1 LIVLDWAMHDEK
13 KSVLLVAMP
22 FAGITIPSIQLPV
35 LEGYCRE
42 RGITIES
49 HHLYL
54 KAAELYGLQNY
65 HYLIYPPNDSYT
77 AQMVFSQYVF
87 PDHWKNNKDTFQEF
101 FHKHSVQNSDAP
113 QFSFD
118 EYVHRT
124 DVFYKWILD
133 HVEWRFFD
141 IIGFTLNYGQ
151 LLPSLAIAKKIKEF
165 TPEKKIVFG
174 GSRTADILGRNVLNA
189 FEYVDFIV
197 SGEGENALFRLASDY
212 ENYKSIPQLMY
223 RNKDEVIW
231 NKSDNVVDLNTIPIP
246 SYDQFYQDLTST
258 SVDVQKHYQYYGRLP
273 VEISR
278 GCWWNRCTF
287 CNLNIQYRCYREK
300 SISRILQ
307 EIQWLSERYRMMD
320 FQLIGNTLPK
330 IEYRTL
336 FEKLKNLG
344 RDFSFFVEA
353 RAGQLTS
360 DDYKLMKEAGF
371 TMIQTGIESFSQNYL
386 QKMNKGVRVIDNIA
400 VLKFCKENGI
410 KNNYNLLVR
419 YPNEEIVDFNE
430 TKKIV
435 EMLKGYL
442 DAPELCELR
451 VMHGSLIQRHPER
464 FNIERLEPMLI
475 DRIMYPS
482 EFLQK
487 DFSFIYDFNRKNPST
502 DHPWESLVE
511 EWKKERKIFELEGI
525 NRQTTVDRL
534 VFYFIDGGSFIK
546 IFDKRDRQNIRIIV
560 LNELERTVFLACV
573 DIVSLQQL
581 QQRFTNI
588 PEFEL
593 IAMLQSFEQNG
604 LVFVEDD
611 HYLCLPL
618 QFSVR
623 EHPAIRLECRAN
635 LSL

>member
-1 LIVLDWAMHDEK
+1 MHDEK

-42 RGITIES
+42 RGITIETR
-49 HHLYL
+49 HLYL

-77 AQMVFSQYVF
+77 AQIVFSRYVF
-87 PDHWKNNKDTFQEF
+87 PDHWKNNKDKFEEF
-101 FHKHSVQNSDAP
+101 FHQHSVQNSDVP
-113 QFSFD
+113 QFSFN
-118 EYVHRT
+118 EYAHRT
-124 DVFYKWILD
+124 DVFLKWILD
-133 HVEWRFFD
+133 HIDWRFFD

-151 LLPSLAIAKKIKEF
+151 LLPSLALAKKIKEI

-174 GSRTADILGRNVLNA
+174 GSRTADTLGRNVLNA

-197 SGEGENALFRLASDY
+197 SGEGENALFLLASDY

-223 RNKDEVIW
+223 KNKNEVIC
-231 NKSDNVVDLNTIPIP
+231 NKSDVVVDLNTIPIP

-258 SVDVQKHYQYYGRLP
+258 PVDVQHYYQYYGRLP

-287 CNLNIQYRCYREK
+287 CNLNIQHRCYREK

-330 IEYRTL
+330 TEYRTL

-360 DDYKLMKEAGF
+360 NDYKLMKEAGF
-371 TMIQTGIESFSQNYL
+371 TMIQTGIEAFSQNYL

-410 KNNYNLLVR
+410 KNQYNLLVR
-419 YPNEEIVDFNE
+419 YPNEETVDFNE
-430 TKKIV
+430 TKKIAQ
-435 EMLKGYL
+435 MLKGYL
-442 DAPELCELR
+442 DAPQLCELR
-451 VMHGSLIQRHPER
+451 VMHGSAIQRHPEQ
-464 FNIERLEPMLI
+464 FNIERLEHILI
-475 DRIMYPS
+475 DRIMYPLDLLNK
-482 EFLQK
+482 E
-487 DFSFIYDFNRKNPST
+487 FSFVYDFNRKISST
-502 DHPWESLVE
+502 NHPWESLVE
-511 EWKKERKIFELEGI
+511 EWKRDRETFEHEGI
-525 NRQTTVDRL
+525 TRQTTVDRL
-534 VFYFIDGGSFIK
+534 VFYFVDGGSFIK
-546 IFDKRDRQNIRIIV
+546 IFDKRDRQNIRIVV
-560 LNELERTVFLACV
+560 LNEVERAVFLACIDV
-573 DIVSLQQL
+573 VSLQQL

-604 LVFVEDD
+604 LVFVEDE

-618 QFSVR
+618 RFSVDK
-623 EHPAIRLECRAN
+623 HPVIRTEYQMN
-635 LSL
+635 VSL

>member
-1 LIVLDWAMHDEK
+1 MIVLDWAMHDEK

-42 RGITIES
+42 RGITIETR
-49 HHLYL
+49 HLYL

-77 AQMVFSQYVF
+77 AQMVFSKYVF
-87 PDHWKNNKDTFQEF
+87 PEYWRNNENTFREF
-101 FHKHSVQNSDAP
+101 FNHRPGQKSQFT

-124 DVFYKWILD
+124 DVLYQWILD
-133 HVEWRFFD
+133 HIDWQSYD
-141 IIGFTLNYGQ
+141 LIGFTLNYGQ
-151 LLPSLAIAKKIKEF
+151 LLPSLAIAKKIKKIA
-165 TPEKKIVFG
+165 PEKKIVFG
-174 GSRTADILGRNVLNA
+174 GSRTVDTLGMNVLRA

-197 SGEGENALFRLASDY
+197 SGDGEDALFRLASDY
-212 ENYKSIPQLMY
+212 ENYKSIPRVMY
-223 RNKDEVIW
+223 KIGDEILW
-231 NKSDNVVDLNTIPIP
+231 NRSNVVVDLNTVSIP
-246 SYDQFYQDLTST
+246 SYDQFYQELAST
-258 SVDVQKHYQYYGRLP
+258 SVDVQRFYQYYGRLP

-287 CNLNIQYRCYREK
+287 CNLNIQHQCYQEK
-300 SISRILQ
+300 SVNRIIQ
-307 EIQWLSERYRMMD
+307 EIQFLSERFHMMD

-330 IEYRTL
+330 TQYRTL

-360 DDYKLMKEAGF
+360 DDYLFMKEAGF

-386 QKMNKGVRVIDNIA
+386 RKMNKGVRVIDNIA

-419 YPNEEIVDFNE
+419 YPNEETVDFNE

-435 EMLKGYL
+435 QMLKGYL
-442 DAPELCELR
+442 DAPQLCELR
-451 VMHGSLIQRHPER
+451 VMHGSLIQRHPEQ
-464 FNIERLEPMLI
+464 FNIERLEYTSI
-475 DRIMYPS
+475 DRIMYPV
-482 EFLQK
+482 EFLK
-487 DFSFIYDFNRKNPST
+487 KGFSFVYDFNRKISST

-511 EWKKERKIFELEGI
+511 EWKKEREISELEGI
-525 NRQTTVDRL
+525 TQQTTIDRL
-534 VFYFIDGGSFIK
+534 VFYFVDGGSFIK
-546 IFDKRDRQNIRIIV
+546 IYDKRDRQNIRIIV
-560 LNELERTVFLACV
+560 LNELERAVFLACV
-573 DIVSLQQL
+573 DVMSLQQL
-581 QQRFTNI
+581 QQRFTDI
-588 PEFEL
+588 PEYEL

-604 LVFVEDD
+604 LMFVEDEY
-611 HYLCLPL
+611 YLSLPL
-618 QFSVR
+618 RLSVDK
-623 EHPAIRLECRAN
+623 HPVIWTECQAN
-635 LSL
+635 VSQ

>member
-1 LIVLDWAMHDEK
+1 MHDEK

-42 RGITIES
+42 RGITIETR
-49 HHLYL
+49 HLYL

-77 AQMVFSQYVF
+77 AQMVFSKYVF
-87 PDHWKNNKDTFQEF
+87 PEHWRNNENRFREF
-101 FHKHSVQNSDAP
+101 FNHRPGQKSQFT

-118 EYVHRT
+118 EYVYRT
-124 DVFYKWILD
+124 DVLYQWILD
-133 HVEWRFFD
+133 HIDWQSYD
-141 IIGFTLNYGQ
+141 LIGFTLNYGQ
-151 LLPSLAIAKKIKEF
+151 LLPSLAIAKKIKKIA
-165 TPEKKIVFG
+165 PEKKIVFG
-174 GSRTADILGRNVLNA
+174 GSRTVDILGMNVLRA

-197 SGEGENALFRLASDY
+197 SGDGEDALFRLASDY
-212 ENYKSIPQLMY
+212 ENYKSIPRVMY
-223 RNKDEVIW
+223 KMGDEILW
-231 NKSDNVVDLNTIPIP
+231 NRSDVVVNLNTVPIP
-246 SYDQFYQDLTST
+246 SHDQFYQELAST
-258 SVDVQKHYQYYGRLP
+258 SVDVQRYYQYYGRLP

-287 CNLNIQYRCYREK
+287 CNLNIQHQCYQEK
-300 SISRILQ
+300 SVNRIIQ
-307 EIQWLSERYRMMD
+307 EIQFLSERYHMMD

-330 IEYRTL
+330 TEYRTL

-360 DDYKLMKEAGF
+360 DDYLFMKEAGF

-386 QKMNKGVRVIDNIA
+386 RKMNKGVRVIDNIA

-419 YPNEEIVDFNE
+419 YPNEETVDFNE

-435 EMLKGYL
+435 QMLKGYL
-442 DAPELCELR
+442 DAPQLCELR
-451 VMHGSLIQRHPER
+451 VMHGSLIQRHPEQ
-464 FNIERLEPMLI
+464 FNIERFEYTSI
-475 DRIMYPS
+475 DRIMYPI
-482 EFLQK
+482 EFLK
-487 DFSFIYDFNRKNPST
+487 KGFSFVYDFNRKISSM

-511 EWKKERKIFELEGI
+511 EWKKEREIFELEGFTQ
-525 NRQTTVDRL
+525 QTTIDRL
-534 VFYFIDGGSFIK
+534 VFYFVDGGSFIK
-546 IFDKRDRQNIRIIV
+546 IFDKRDQQNIRIVV
-560 LNELERTVFLACV
+560 LNELERAVFLACV
-573 DIVSLQQL
+573 DVVSLQQL
-581 QQRFTNI
+581 QQRFENI

-604 LVFVEDD
+604 LVFVEDEY
-611 HYLCLPL
+611 YLCLPL
-618 QFSVR
+618 RLSVDK
-623 EHPAIRLECRAN
+623 HSVIWTECQAN
-635 LSL
+635 VSQ

>member
-1 LIVLDWAMHDEK
+1 LDWAMHDKK

-42 RGITIES
+42 RGITIETR
-49 HHLYL
+49 HLYL

-65 HYLIYPPNDSYT
+65 HYLIYPPNDSYI

-87 PDHWKNNKDTFQEF
+87 PDHWKNNKDKFQEF
-101 FHKHSVQNSDAP
+101 FHQRSVKNSDIP

-124 DVFYKWILD
+124 DVFYHWILD
-133 HVEWRFFD
+133 HVDWRFFD

-151 LLPSLAIAKKIKEF
+151 LLPSLAIAKKIKQL
-165 TPEKKIVFG
+165 TPDKKIVFG
-174 GSRTADILGRNVLNA
+174 GSRTADMLGRNVLHA

-197 SGEGENALFRLASDY
+197 SGEGENALFLLASDY

-231 NKSDNVVDLNTIPIP
+231 NKSEVVIDLNTIPIP
-246 SYDQFYQDLTST
+246 SYDKFYQDLVST
-258 SVDVQKHYQYYGRLP
+258 SVDVQHYYQYYGRLP

-278 GCWWNRCTF
+278 GCWWNKCTF
-287 CNLNIQYRCYREK
+287 CNLNIQHRCYREK
-300 SISRILQ
+300 STSRILQ
-307 EIQWLSERYRMMD
+307 EIKWLSERYRMMD

-330 IEYRTL
+330 TEYRTL

-386 QKMNKGVRVIDNIA
+386 HKINKGTRVIDNIA

-419 YPNEEIVDFNE
+419 YPNEETVDFNE

-435 EMLKGYL
+435 QMLKGYL

-451 VMHGSLIQRHPER
+451 VMHGSPIQRHPEQ
-464 FNIERLEPMLI
+464 FNIERLEHIQI
-475 DRIMYPS
+475 DRIIYPL
-482 EFLQK
+482 EFLRK

-502 DHPWESLVE
+502 EHPWESLVE
-511 EWKKERKIFELEGI
+511 EWKKERKIFELDGI
-525 NRQTTVDRL
+525 NRTTTVDKL
-534 VFYFIDGGSFIK
+534 VFYFVDGGSFIK
-546 IFDKRDRQNIRIIV
+546 IFDKRDQQNIRIVV
-560 LNELERTVFLACV
+560 LNELERAVFLACIDV
-573 DIVSLQQL
+573 VSLQQL

-588 PEFEL
+588 PEYEL

-604 LVFVEDD
+604 LMFVEDE

-618 QFSVR
+618 RFSVDK
-623 EHPAIRLECRAN
+623 HPVIRTECQMN
-635 LSL
+635 VSL

>member
-1 LIVLDWAMHDEK
+1 LDWAMHDKK

-35 LEGYCRE
+35 LEGYCHE
-42 RGITIES
+42 RGITIETR
-49 HHLYL
+49 HLYL

-77 AQMVFSQYVF
+77 AQMVFSRYVF
-87 PDHWKNNKDTFQEF
+87 PDHWKNNKNKFQEF
-101 FHKHSVQNSDAP
+101 FHQHSVQNSDIP

-124 DVFYKWILD
+124 DIFYQWILD
-133 HVEWRFFD
+133 HADWRFFD

-151 LLPSLAIAKKIKEF
+151 LLPSLAIAKKIKEL
-165 TPEKKIVFG
+165 TPDKKVVFG
-174 GSRTADILGRNVLNA
+174 GSRTAGMLGRNVLHA

-197 SGEGENALFRLASDY
+197 SGEGENALFLLASDY

-223 RNKDEVIW
+223 RNRDQVIW
-231 NKSDNVVDLNTIPIP
+231 NNSDVVIDLNTIPIP
-246 SYDQFYQDLTST
+246 SYDQFYKDLAST
-258 SVDVQKHYQYYGRLP
+258 SVDVQKYYQYYGRLP
-273 VEISR
+273 IEISR

-287 CNLNIQYRCYREK
+287 CNLNIQHRCYREK
-300 SISRILQ
+300 SINRILQ
-307 EIQWLSERYRMMD
+307 EIQRLSERYRMMD

-330 IEYRTL
+330 TEYRIL

-386 QKMNKGVRVIDNIA
+386 RKMNKGVRVIDNIA

-410 KNNYNLLVR
+410 KNNYNLLVK
-419 YPNEEIVDFNE
+419 YPNEESVDFNE

-435 EMLKGYL
+435 QILKGYL
-442 DAPELCELR
+442 DAPQLCELR
-451 VMHGSLIQRHPER
+451 VMHGSPLQRNPEH
-464 FNIERLEPMLI
+464 FNIERLEPILI
-475 DRIMYPS
+475 DRIMYPL
-482 EFLQK
+482 EFLK
-487 DFSFIYDFNRKNPST
+487 KEFSFTYDFNRKIPST
-502 DHPWESLVE
+502 DYPWESLVE
-511 EWKKERKIFELEGI
+511 EWKKERKIFELDGI

-534 VFYFIDGGSFIK
+534 VYYFVDGGSFIK
-546 IFDKRDRQNIRIIV
+546 IFDKRDQQNIRIV
-560 LNELERTVFLACV
+560 MLNELERAVFLACV
-573 DIVSLQQL
+573 DVVSLQQL

-604 LVFVEDD
+604 LMFVEDER
-611 HYLCLPL
+611 YLSLPL
-618 QFSVR
+618 RFSVDK
-623 EHPAIRLECRAN
+623 HPAIRTECQMN
-635 LSL
+635 VSL